1 MNGLRGKLE
10 SIASIALLLGT
21 AGLLSACGSSS
32 NVSSIV
38 SNIQLSSYEQNGD
51 LYAQVETQLSTQD
64 FLITDLSLPI
74 VDPNNP
80 SIEYG
85 SISLNNS
92 ICMPNTTCSGG
103 GGELVIVVNLTEAA
117 GLQSVSDLLPNGT
130 AIPISGLTASDV
142 LAFDVGGT
150 GGKVYLD
157 LTQGQEVVGVAL
169 PFSELNGVG
178 AYVPGVDIFSPFT
191 VNDVSGVVGIFA
203 GAGSDQTGIALFAD
217 LSSVMASSGA
227 NAAAASAAGSGGAV
241 AKAAV
246 QSSAKSK
253 LQMLQVTP
261 SPFNELKLYNSLNE
275 LNKQGVELH
284 LAH

>member
-1 MNGLRGKLE
+1 MKGLRGKLK
-10 SIASIALLLGT
+10 SIASASVLLGT

-32 NVSSIV
+32 SVSSIV
-38 SNIQLSSYEQNGD
+38 STI
-51 LYAQVETQLSTQD
+51 QLSTQD
-64 FLITDLSLPI
+64 FLITDISLPI

-92 ICMPNTTCSGG
+92 ICMPNTTCTSG
-103 GGELVIVVNLTEAA
+103 GGELVIDVDLTQAA
-117 GLQSVSDLLPNGT
+117 DLQSVSDLLPNGT
-130 AIPISGLTASDV
+130 AIPISGLTASSV

-157 LTQGQEVVGVAL
+157 LAQGQELVGVAL

-191 VNDVSGVVGIFA
+191 VSDVSGVVGIFA
-203 GAGSDQTGIALFAD
+203 GAGSDETGIALFAD
-217 LSSVMASSGA
+217 LSSVMSSSS
-227 NAAAASAAGSGGAV
+227 AAAASASAEV

-246 QSSAKSK
+246 QVSSKSN
-253 LQMLQVTP
+253 LHMLSVTP

-275 LNKQGVELH
+275 LNNQGVELH